1 MDARLTYKTSALNG
15 GTITALDFEQWQDFD
30 PIVYGEYLEKEGIP
44 LPENLKKLINEKRKI
59 TEKDENDGSGDE
71 VFEALLVFQSE

>member
-1 MDARLTYKTSALNG
+1 MKLRVTPGRERYYNNRIRFQKILKVFGLKTENRNKE
-15 GTITALDFEQWQDFD
+15 FE
-30 PIVYGEYLEKEGIP
+30 
-44 LPENLKKLINEKRKI
+44 KLLNEKRKI